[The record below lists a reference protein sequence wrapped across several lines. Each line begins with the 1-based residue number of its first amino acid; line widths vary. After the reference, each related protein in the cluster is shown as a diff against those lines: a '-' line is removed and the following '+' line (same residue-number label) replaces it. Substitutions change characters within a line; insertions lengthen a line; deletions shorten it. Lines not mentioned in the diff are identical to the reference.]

1 MNKILKPIFKST
13 KISPFKEFIRLKGH
27 SKWQN
32 IKHTKSKTDN
42 EKSVMIMRYL
52 KQMRAA
58 IAADGEA
65 NPKKNLKLAYWIDEA
80 KRKQVP
86 NGTITTFLERY
97 QREKIKD
104 QNIWIS
110 VQGPDASFLIFHL
123 VTDKLHETKSL
134 LNNYIRKGM
143 CKLADGG
150 VKSVFNIEGHIL
162 IKKSVDIDE
171 ATDIAIEIGA
181 EEVSEIEQEGEIYIK
196 FICNPAHLMVV
207 KNNLLKKNFDVI
219 SAVEEYIPHSL
230 VEVNDEGIENISKLV
245 DRVRALPEFVQVY
258 DNIA

>member
-1 MNKILKPIFKST
+1 MNKILKPIFRST
-13 KISPFKEFIRLKGH
+13 NISPFKEFIRLKGH

-32 IKHTKSKTDN
+32 IKHTKSKMDS
-42 EKSVMIMRYL
+42 EKSAMIMRYL
-52 KQMRAA
+52 RQMRAA

-97 QREKIKD
+97 QREKIKEH
-104 QNIWIS
+104 NVW
-110 VQGPDASFLIFHL
+110 VNVLGPDSSFLIFHL
-123 VTDKLHETKSL
+123 VTERLHETKSL
-134 LNNYIRKGM
+134 VNNHIRKCM

-162 IKKSVDIDE
+162 VKKSVDIDE

-181 EEVSEIEQEGEIYIK
+181 EEVLEVEQDGEVYIK
-196 FICNPAHLMVV
+196 FICNPAHVMVV
-207 KNNLLKKNFDVI
+207 KNNLLKKNLDVI

-230 VEVNDEGIENISKLV
+230 VEVNDEGVENVSKLI
-245 DRVRALPEFVQVY
+245 DRVKAMPEFVQVY